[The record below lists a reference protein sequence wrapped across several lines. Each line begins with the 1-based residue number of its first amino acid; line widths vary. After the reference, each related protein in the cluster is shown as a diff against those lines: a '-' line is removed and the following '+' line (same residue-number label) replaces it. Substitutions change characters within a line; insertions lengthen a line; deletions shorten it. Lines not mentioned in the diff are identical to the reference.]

1 MGGITIKN
9 DNLIRARKNKGY
21 TQVELS
27 NILKCNKS
35 TISNWENGVSSPTL
49 RMAFA
54 LTEILG
60 SDINVLFLDYKVQ
73 ESHTCRT
80 S

>member
-1 MGGITIKN
+1 MKN
-9 DNLIRARKNKGY
+9 YNLIRARKNKGY

-54 LTEILG
+54 LSAILE
-60 SDINVLFLDYKVQ
+60 SDINVLFQDYKVQ
-73 ESHTCRT
+73 EFQSMNTA
-80 S
+80 